1 VIEALQNG
9 ERITLS
15 RLRETLSAEGGDVT
29 AQRMMVIRLEGALA
43 AARSIASSR
52 LADRALWQRR
62 LADALHR
69 QSKWDEKAKLACA
82 KGREDLAAGATREKN
97 QASAELA
104 ILEVEADLINELVRN
119 SEDEIAHIQLLIR
132 ELRPCLI
139 SRFHTSRALDH

>member
-9 ERITLS
+9 ERITLM
-15 RLRETLSAEGGDVT
+15 RLRETLSAEGGDST
-29 AQRMMVIRLEGALA
+29 AQRLMIIRLEGALS

-52 LADRALWQRR
+52 LSDRALWQRR

-69 QSKWDEKAKLACA
+69 QSKWDEKAKLAYA
-82 KGREDLAAGATREKN
+82 KGREDLGAGATREKN
-97 QASAELA
+97 QASAEVA

-132 ELRPCLI
+132 ELRPLPM
-139 SRFHTSRALDH
+139 SRFHTSQALDH